1 MLEPTLQE
9 LGDQF
14 VQELKREFEEQGHG
28 ATGTAL
34 ASFRAEVTN
43 EADLYRISIW
53 GVDYAKYVNDG
64 RKAGSLPPVSA
75 IEEWVKIRGIAQGTE
90 ARGVAW
96 AIAKA
101 IEKEGSPTQGS
112 YNFTNNGRRKG
123 FIDQIAKEQL
133 DALLQMFRRALIDE
147 QRKEIV
153 NQVLY
158 GVN

>member
-1 MLEPTLQE
+1 MLEAKLLE
-9 LGDQF
+9 LGNQF
-14 VQELKREFEEQGHG
+14 VRELKREFEEQGHS

-34 ASFRAEVTN
+34 NSFRADLTS
-43 EADLYRISIW
+43 EADTYKINIW

-64 RKAGSLPPVSA
+64 RRAGSLPPVDA
-75 IEEWVKIRGIAQGTE
+75 IEEWVKIRGIAQGDE

-112 YNFTNNGRRKG
+112 YKFSNNGRRKG

-133 DALLQMFRRALIDE
+133 EALLQQFRRALLDE
-147 QRKEIV
+147 QRESLINMV
-153 NQVLY
+153 IHGTN
-158 GVN
+158 